1 MADRPPRV
9 TVIIPARYGSSR
21 YPGKPLAPLLG
32 KPLIQHVYERARA
45 SRDVDEV
52 LVATDDPRILN
63 AVAGF
68 GGRAVLTADG
78 YRSGSDR
85 VAAVAATLPGEV
97 FVNLQGDEIFLHP
110 DLLSDLVVPFLA
122 SGAAMGT
129 LKRRIASQGDLEN
142 PAVVKVVTDAGGEAL
157 YFSRAPIPH
166 VRDQA
171 IRAVQPGLHYAH
183 LGLYS
188 YTRQALARF
197 AALPTGR
204 LEDAEKL
211 EQLRAMEHGIRIQV
225 WETVHPSLRID
236 TPEDLARAEAE
247 LQRLVPV

>member
-1 MADRPPRV
+1 MADRAPRV

-21 YPGKPLAPLLG
+21 YPGKPLARLLG

-45 SRDVDEV
+45 SRGVDEV
-52 LVATDDPRILN
+52 LVATDDARIRD
-63 AVAGF
+63 AVADF

-78 YRSGSDR
+78 YRTGSDR
-85 VAAVAATLPGEV
+85 VAAVAAALPGDV

-129 LKRRIASQGDLEN
+129 LKRRLDSTEDLQN
-142 PAVVKVVTDAGGEAL
+142 PAVVKVVTDAAGEAL

-171 IRAVQPGLHYAH
+171 ARAGRGGLHYLH

-188 YTRQALARF
+188 YTREALARF
-197 AALPTGR
+197 VALPTGT

-211 EQLRAMEHGIRIQV
+211 EQLRALEHGIRIKV

>member
-9 TVIIPARYGSSR
+9 TVIVPARYGSSR

-45 SRDVDEV
+45 SRGVDEV

-78 YRSGSDR
+78 YRTGSDR

-171 IRAVQPGLHYAH
+171 IHAVQPGLHYAH

-188 YTRQALARF
+188 YTREALARF